1 MRNMV
6 IQIPFEI
13 DPSQALDILCQVLDI
28 ENVVKS
34 EEPLYI
40 IKGKVCRKD
49 SDGKY
54 IVIDDRADLFAAL
67 RNVANAM
74 FPNLDFRSDP
84 YITYYADSEITVADI

>member
-13 DPSQALDILCQVLDI
+13 DPSHALNILCQVLDI
-28 ENVVKS
+28 ENVVKTD
-34 EEPLYI
+34 EPLYI

-49 SDGKY
+49 SNGKY
-54 IVIDDRADLFAAL
+54 IVVDDRADLFAAI

-84 YITYYADSEITVADI
+84 YITHYADSEITVTD